1 MAGEAGR
8 LGWWDCE
15 ATTSTGQFLV
25 GSLFPRSVQWTGI
38 ACALDTAT
46 VASEARMPRMP
57 HLHLFALD
65 DETEGHCARV
75 FAAWRE
81 TVPPNGVCVWPL
93 EDGPVDLP
101 LLVGRLGLAP
111 GVPASHRRSTT
122 EQAVQVG
129 IAAGPHPL
137 AAGDGADLNDRMLVP
152 LITGFLQSS
161 PRRVTVPYL
170 RWDR

>member
-93 EDGPVDLP
+93 EDGPVNPP
-101 LLVGRLGLAP
+101 LLRLGLAP
-111 GVPASHRRSTT
+111 GVPVSHRHSTT

-137 AAGDGADLNDRMLVP
+137 AAGDGTELDDRMLVP

-161 PRRVTVPYL
+161 PGRVTVPYL